1 MKELTKVN
9 DYYQI
14 MFPKN
19 KEIKEKQTKNNRC
32 TIIYKYYLFRK
43 LIMYINLKNI
53 IGI

>member
-43 LIMYINLKNI
+43 LIMYINLIKI
-53 IGI
+53 